1 MAGGGYFVGT
11 PYSEKKYAKIKTRRL
26 ISGLLTVNVVHH
38 SDNES
43 TTYDS
48 VGTPTNGFDDANDE
62 FFNHWDGSASG
73 EKLAMQEGNPFNSTR
88 SDPDPGRARKGHSFG
103 DYDCLLYWVVGG
115 MTLHPVM
122 FTGSAQTQAEL
133 WALGLVNHPSAI
145 STTWN
150 DSVTPGYDGDA
161 YVNSENWYTNIVH
174 PCQHFFKTHLIG
186 RMNNAYGNQTED
198 QYLPSGILSNT
209 WELNSNAYGQRIIE
223 DDSDQ
228 DTDDHL
234 VPPGTDVSGSFV
246 QDEVNAIRSGYS
258 SRREG
263 LWQRHVLSNGVFS
276 SGGTDGDSIY
286 DLSTASRNTYFAPVE
301 SVEVYGKHQFT
312 IPTRT
317 EVDETVY
324 SNGDTNAGG
333 GTNYAHTDDYFDM
346 VVKINYASYDSDSS
360 AANFVSVA
368 DKEFFK
374 TRTNV
379 FFQPFGETAS
389 FSFSDSVHTS

>member
-11 PYSEKKYAKIKTRRL
+11 PYFEKKDAKIKTRRL

-43 TTYDS
+43 TTYNS
-48 VGTPTNGFDDANDE
+48 VGSPTDGFDDANDE

-73 EKLAMQEGNPFNSTR
+73 EKLAMQEGNPFNSYRT
-88 SDPDPGRARKGHSFG
+88 DPNPSRAREGHSFG

-122 FTGSAQTQAEL
+122 FTSSAQTQAEL
-133 WALGLVNHPSAI
+133 EALGLVDSATL
-145 STTWN
+145 STNWN
-150 DSVTPGYDGDA
+150 DDVTIAYHNNA
-161 YVNSENWYTNIVH
+161 YVDSENWYRTITH

-186 RMNNAYGNQTED
+186 RMNNAYGNETEN

-223 DDSDQ
+223 DDDDQ

-234 VPPGTDVSGSFV
+234 VLPGTDVSGSFV
-246 QDEVNAIRSGYS
+246 QAEVNAIRSGYS

-286 DLSTASRNTYFAPVE
+286 DLSTASNNTYFAPVE
-301 SVEVYGKHQFT
+301 SVEVYGKHQFL
-312 IPTRT
+312 IPTRSMGG
-317 EVDETVY
+317 ETVY

-333 GTNYAHTDDYFDM
+333 GTNYAHTEDYFDM

-360 AANFVSVA
+360 AANYVSVA

>member
-43 TTYDS
+43 TTYNS
-48 VGTPTNGFDDANDE
+48 VGSPTDGFDDANDE

-73 EKLAMQEGNPFNSTR
+73 EKLAMQEGNPFSSTR
-88 SDPDPGRARKGHSFG
+88 TDPNPSRAREGHSFG

-122 FTGSAQTQAEL
+122 FTSSAQTQAEL
-133 WALGLVNHPSAI
+133 EALGLVDDATL
-145 STTWN
+145 STNWN
-150 DSVTPGYDGDA
+150 DDVTLAYHNNA
-161 YVNSENWYTNIVH
+161 YVDSENWYRTITH

-186 RMNNAYGNQTED
+186 RMNNAYGNETTD
-198 QYLPSGILSNT
+198 QYLPSGILTNT
-209 WELNSNAYGQRIIE
+209 WELNDNSYVHRKIV
-223 DDSDQ
+223 DDAGGTGEE
-228 DTDDHL
+228 TDDHL
-234 VPPGTDVSGSFV
+234 VPPGIATSHATVLD
-246 QDEVNAIRSGYS
+246 GYS
-258 SRREG
+258 AHREG

-286 DLSTASRNTYFAPVE
+286 DLSTASNNTYFAPVE
-301 SVEVYGKHQFT
+301 SVEVYGKHQFL
-312 IPTRT
+312 IPTRSMGG
-317 EVDETVY
+317 ETVY

-333 GTNYAHTDDYFDM
+333 GTNYAHTEDYFDM

-360 AANFVSVA
+360 ATNYVSVA

>member
-43 TTYDS
+43 TTHNS

-209 WELNSNAYGQRIIE
+209 WELNSNDYGQRIIE

-346 VVKINYASYDSDSS
+346 VVKINYASFDSDSS
-360 AANFVSVA
+360 AANYVSTA

>member
-1 MAGGGYFVGT
+1 MGGGGYFVGT
-11 PYSEKKYAKIKTRRL
+11 PYSEKKYAKIKARRL
-26 ISGLLTVNVVHH
+26 VSGLLTVNVVHH
-38 SDNES
+38 SDNEA

-48 VGTPTNGFDDANDE
+48 VGNPTNGFDDANEE
-62 FFNHWDGSASG
+62 FYNNWTGDTPA
-73 EKLAMQEGNPFNSTR
+73 EKLTMKEAPPFNLIQSANA
-88 SDPDPGRARKGHSFG
+88 GRARYSHSFG

-115 MTLHPVM
+115 MTLHEVI
-122 FTGSAQTQAEL
+122 FTGSAQTQAQL
-133 WALGLVNHPSAI
+133 NTLGLVNHPSAL

-150 DSVTPGYDGDA
+150 DSVTGSYDGNA
-161 YVNSENWYTNIVH
+161 YVDSENWYTGITH

-186 RMNNAYGNQTED
+186 RMNNAYGNQKAE

-209 WELNSNAYGQRIIE
+209 WELNDNTYQSRKITNNSIIAG
-223 DDSDQ
+223 
-228 DTDDHL
+228 TAVDDHL
-234 VPPGTDVSGSFV
+234 VPPGIATDDASVL
-246 QDEVNAIRSGYS
+246 AGYS
-258 SRREG
+258 TVREG
-263 LWQRHVLSNGVFS
+263 LWQRSVLSNGVFS
-276 SGGTDGDSIY
+276 NDDDGDFKV
-286 DLSTASRNTYFAPVE
+286 DLSTASNNTYFAPVE

-317 EVDETVY
+317 EGGATVY
-324 SNGDTNAGG
+324 SNGNTNAGG
-333 GTNYAHTDDYFDM
+333 GTNYAHTADYFDM

-360 AANFVSVA
+360 GASLTSVA

>member
-43 TTYDS
+43 TTHNS

-346 VVKINYASYDSDSS
+346 VVKINYASFDSDSS
-360 AANFVSVA
+360 AANYVSTA

-379 FFQPFGETAS
+379 FFQ
-389 FSFSDSVHTS
+389 